1 MKSNMASVAGSSIAI
16 CPIASSYLKTSL
28 GDTQAAEDSIGP
40 DDDTSPE
47 IWMNKIQQE
56 VCDDDTNCNDSNP
69 NHKHDRYK
77 IYCHLYHEYKPLFKA
92 TRKIYHLKILEELY
106 YIQVQKALR
115 SLILLRHGSDEE
127 NKAAK
132 FLWIEYPAP
141 SSSFVTNINNDEDI
155 AELKN
160 FPSSIHAFPIKDL
173 SKSVVT
179 RPQSTEMNI
188 ETHITLFNGPT
199 KSFNKDFDP
208 TWWMKPRKHK
218 RKHKHQQNSNND
230 DDHSNPSSSNSKIT
244 KLST

>member
-1 MKSNMASVAGSSIAI
+1 MILILIQIQLTTMIDIKFIVIYM
-16 CPIASSYLKTSL
+16 
-28 GDTQAAEDSIGP
+28 
-40 DDDTSPE
+40 
-47 IWMNKIQQE
+47 MNI
-56 VCDDDTNCNDSNP
+56 
-69 NHKHDRYK
+69 NHYSRQHMR
-77 IYCHLYHEYKPLFKA
+77 
-92 TRKIYHLKILEELY
+92 YHLKILEELY
-106 YIQVQKALR
+106 YLQVQKALR
-115 SLILLRHGSDEE
+115 SLILLHHGSDEE

-188 ETHITLFNGPT
+188 ETHITLFNGTT

-208 TWWMKPRKHK
+208 TWWMKPTAPQTRNIKRK
-218 RKHKHQQNSNND
+218 RKHENTNNND
-230 DDHSNPSSSNSKIT
+230 HLNPSRSSKRKIT
-244 KLST
+244 KLTT